1 MKKKM
6 WNRFVVGT
14 ISAGMLFYGMS
25 AGMMGTVSAMQAQ
38 DTKLSGK
45 ITYSRI
51 DMDEEP
57 QEGAAEVE
65 FAEAESEE
73 VAKTGEYRLVKNG
86 SQGHGNTHIYFS
98 QKGSAEYEFTGDAIS
113 VYTKSG
119 SGAGIANIYL
129 DDVLVATDDQY
140 SAAEQFNRRV
150 YTKVFEET
158 GTHKIRI
165 ETSGEKNVAASGIT
179 LNVDCFKV
187 FRLNSRNTEINS
199 LKYSINGGE
208 PVDVP
213 DFSADTDSYVV
224 KLPAATTGDILLS
237 AETVCT
243 TTTAKAVPVQI
254 VDGTARAE
262 LKVTAQEG
270 NTKTYTV
277 VFEVETPVKNMNLS
291 KDFLAP
297 KDGTWDHVNDHKIY
311 FGEFDNE
318 GTMMPVLYRVLRKG
332 DGMGQTVETGDTLFL
347 DCQDVLKEMPFDA
360 DDKPNEGQETGK
372 QCEFGGSDPDI
383 WLNGEFYEESFSEI
397 EKSAIASTNLEASDG
412 KYGLNDMDAVWFLDF
427 AAPER
432 KVFML
437 SAMEANLLYPHDP
450 DRDKLSAERAKKSVF
465 EVEYGDRYW
474 LRSSDWY
481 EPDFVGWVAW
491 NGSIGTELVWNT
503 REQGVSPSLNLD
515 LSNVLMVSSVE
526 IDKTKEISP
535 VALDPDTRE
544 WKLTLLDAGKTV
556 KIADGKDVT
565 VNGNTVV
572 IPYTYTDNNTD
583 VPINQISIM
592 ITDKDYRKDNAQ
604 ILYYGKLDTELAE
617 NGTGTFTL
625 PEDLQ
630 AGAKIYMMAEC
641 AGAERE
647 SDYVSKPVEITWTQS
662 GETVSTAVL
671 EYALELAD
679 KADTEG
685 VITSVAERFEDLKA
699 QAQEI
704 LKRAESG
711 DETLTQEMVD
721 RTWED
726 LINVMQYLS
735 FKQGEKEDLAKV
747 IEMANTLDLSK
758 YLEAGQD
765 AFNVSLTAA
774 KAVYAD
780 GDAMQEEVDN
790 AWRALL
796 KAMSDLRL
804 KPSKDV
810 LKALIVSAQTIN
822 LANVTGED
830 ARMFRSALADAK
842 SVYANEEATKAEVG
856 MAIENLQAAIDKVI
870 ANAGKQTDKTDAAD
884 KTVNVQAEDSKT
896 VTKASAEKS
905 AKTGDAANAA
915 VAAAVSLT
923 AGVAVVA
930 AFRKKKV

>member
-1 MKKKM
+1 
-6 WNRFVVGT
+6 
-14 ISAGMLFYGMS
+14 
-25 AGMMGTVSAMQAQ
+25 
-38 DTKLSGK
+38 
-45 ITYSRI
+45 
-51 DMDEEP
+51 
-57 QEGAAEVE
+57 
-65 FAEAESEE
+65 
-73 VAKTGEYRLVKNG
+73 
-86 SQGHGNTHIYFS
+86 
-98 QKGSAEYEFTGDAIS
+98 
-113 VYTKSG
+113 
-119 SGAGIANIYL
+119 
-129 DDVLVATDDQY
+129 
-140 SAAEQFNRRV
+140 
-150 YTKVFEET
+150 
-158 GTHKIRI
+158 
-165 ETSGEKNVAASGIT
+165 
-179 LNVDCFKV
+179 
-187 FRLNSRNTEINS
+187 
-199 LKYSINGGE
+199 
-208 PVDVP
+208 
-213 DFSADTDSYVV
+213 
-224 KLPAATTGDILLS
+224 
-237 AETVCT
+237 
-243 TTTAKAVPVQI
+243 
-254 VDGTARAE
+254 
-262 LKVTAQEG
+262 
-270 NTKTYTV
+270 
-277 VFEVETPVKNMNLS
+277 
-291 KDFLAP
+291 
-297 KDGTWDHVNDHKIY
+297 
-311 FGEFDNE
+311 
-318 GTMMPVLYRVLRKG
+318 
-332 DGMGQTVETGDTLFL
+332 
-347 DCQDVLKEMPFDA
+347 
-360 DDKPNEGQETGK
+360 
-372 QCEFGGSDPDI
+372 
-383 WLNGEFYEESFSEI
+383 
-397 EKSAIASTNLEASDG
+397 
-412 KYGLNDMDAVWFLDF
+412 
-427 AAPER
+427 
-432 KVFML
+432 
-437 SAMEANLLYPHDP
+437 
-450 DRDKLSAERAKKSVF
+450 
-465 EVEYGDRYW
+465 
-474 LRSSDWY
+474 
-481 EPDFVGWVAW
+481 
-491 NGSIGTELVWNT
+491 
-503 REQGVSPSLNLD
+503 
-515 LSNVLMVSSVE
+515 
-526 IDKTKEISP
+526 
-535 VALDPDTRE
+535 
-544 WKLTLLDAGKTV
+544 
-556 KIADGKDVT
+556 
-565 VNGNTVV
+565 
-572 IPYTYTDNNTD
+572 
-583 VPINQISIM
+583 
-592 ITDKDYRKDNAQ
+592 
-604 ILYYGKLDTELAE
+604 
-617 NGTGTFTL
+617 
-625 PEDLQ
+625 
-630 AGAKIYMMAEC
+630 MMAEC
-641 AGAERE
+641 AGTERE